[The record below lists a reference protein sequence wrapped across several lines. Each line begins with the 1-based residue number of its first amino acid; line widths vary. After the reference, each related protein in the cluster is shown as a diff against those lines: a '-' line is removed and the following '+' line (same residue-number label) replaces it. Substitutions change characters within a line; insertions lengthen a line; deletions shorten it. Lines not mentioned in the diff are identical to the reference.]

1 MPDYGSTDYWNK
13 RYAGETSS
21 PYDWLFDYS
30 ELRPVLD
37 RLMPDRDRPIL
48 LIGAGNAPFSPD
60 LYNKGGYKN
69 LINMDISYVAM
80 EMQAAKYPEQKW
92 VVMDVMAMEYADK
105 SVDQLIDKS
114 LIDTVLC
121 YPDSVVQTTKMID
134 EVYRVM
140 APGSRY
146 ITFSL
151 HSPQEN
157 LDYFDNPTRY
167 PDWAVT
173 AIRIKSSRWNKEESR
188 RRSAVCYTMVCCDR
202 QPLKEP
208 HPMVIPEALSM
219 DEYLQLQ
226 AAADEFNVDCAFQ
239 NASVNHLVSLL
250 DRVLQKESS
259 TEQEQEK
266 GAEADADEGQG
277 QGMAESKSS

>member
-21 PYDWLFDYS
+21 PYDWLFDYD

-37 RLMPDRDRPIL
+37 RLLSDRSRPIL

-60 LYNKGGYKN
+60 LYHKGGYKN
-69 LINMDISYVAM
+69 LINMDISHVAM

-92 VVMDVMAMEYADK
+92 VVMDVMNMSYADK
-105 SVDQLIDKS
+105 SIEQLIDKS

-121 YPDSVVQTTKMID
+121 YSDSVVQTTNMID

-157 LDYFDNPTRY
+157 LSYLDNPTRY
-167 PDWAVT
+167 PDWSVT

-202 QPLKEP
+202 QPLKES
-208 HPMVIPEALSM
+208 HPLFIPEALSN
-219 DEYLQLQ
+219 DEYIQLQ
-226 AAADEFNVDCAFQ
+226 AAADEFNLDCAFK

-250 DRVLQKESS
+250 DRILEGSS
-259 TEQEQEK
+259 AEQEQE
-266 GAEADADEGQG
+266 AQLEADEGQG
-277 QGMAESKSS
+277 QGQGVAEAKSS